1 MSDVTKI
8 TTCEVDTALD
18 LITGKWKHSILLL
31 LINGES
37 LRFSELKRALPKI
50 SQKILTAQLRDLE
63 EQEVIVRTV
72 YPEVP
77 PRVDYQLSEYG
88 KTLIPV
94 LEAMN
99 EWGIRHAEKMRTR

>member
-1 MSDVTKI
+1 MTMISS
-8 TTCEVDTALD
+8 CEVDTALE
-18 LITGKWKHSILLL
+18 LITGKWKPSILLA
-31 LINGES
+31 LINGGT
-37 LRFSELKRALPKI
+37 LRFSELKRSLPNI

-63 EQEVIVRTV
+63 EHDIIIRTV

-94 LEAMN
+94 LETMN
-99 EWGIRHAEKMRTR
+99 AWGMKHAARMQQK

>member
-1 MSDVTKI
+1 MTMISS
-8 TTCEVDTALD
+8 CEVDTALE
-18 LITGKWKHSILLL
+18 LITGKWKPSILLA
-31 LINGES
+31 LINGGT
-37 LRFSELKRALPKI
+37 LRFSELKRSLPNI

-63 EQEVIVRTV
+63 EQDIIIRTV

-94 LEAMN
+94 LETMN
-99 EWGIRHAEKMRTR
+99 AWGMKHAKRMQQK

>member
-1 MSDVTKI
+1 VTNI
-8 TTCEVDTALD
+8 TSCEVDTALE
-18 LITGKWKHSILLL
+18 LITGKWKHSILLV
-31 LINGES
+31 LINGDT

-63 EQEVIVRTV
+63 EQDIVIRTV

-77 PRVDYQLSEYG
+77 PRVDYRLSEYG
-88 KTLIPV
+88 KTLIPI

-99 EWGIRHAEKMRTR
+99 EWGMRHAERMRSN

>member
-1 MSDVTKI
+1 MTKI
-8 TTCEVDTALD
+8 TTCEVDRALD

-37 LRFSELKRALPKI
+37 LRFSEMKRALPKI

>member
-1 MSDVTKI
+1 MTKI